1 MNIVPEAY
9 RDLISDDS
17 KAIAYLSTTLKNAA
31 PVTAAIWF
39 GVQDE
44 HICFV
49 SGPTSLKVKN
59 MIARPNVSLLIQ
71 DPDLVYRYIQIRG
84 KYMKQ
89 ITEGSADYLNMLSNR
104 YIGKDYPAELGG
116 DDVIVFI
123 KPERVNVFS
132 WDAG

>member
-17 KAIAYLSTTLKNAA
+17 KAIAYLSPTLKSGA

-44 HICFV
+44 YICFV

-59 MIARPNVSLLIQ
+59 MMARPDVSLLIQ
-71 DPDLVYRYIQIRG
+71 DPALVYRYIQIRG
-84 KYMKQ
+84 KYMK
-89 ITEGSADYLNMLSNR
+89 
-104 YIGKDYPAELGG
+104 
-116 DDVIVFI
+116 
-123 KPERVNVFS
+123 
-132 WDAG
+132 